1 MQPGGNRPHAWG
13 QASKPALFEGQ
24 PGLGLDDGELIA
36 HSDVVVE
43 LLTLVLCERPLLG
56 LLVQLVDALMVLF
69 WKSQAKPGPS
79 GIGGQ
84 VSMIWFDEPAPYCS
98 RGIVPVSR
106 DTCVHGLGP
115 SYLLRSCVYEYES
128 GTHLQATIRLHRR
141 FCSCSKASAH
151 LASSPPSGG
160 SGSSR

>member
-1 MQPGGNRPHAWG
+1 MLGSGIKAR
-13 QASKPALFEGQ
+13 SLEGQ

-43 LLTLVLCERPLLG
+43 LLTLVLGERPLLG
-56 LLVQLVDALMVLF
+56 LLVQLADALFVLF

-79 GIGGQ
+79 GVGGQ

-115 SYLLRSCVYEYES
+115 SYLCL
-128 GTHLQATIRLHRR
+128 
-141 FCSCSKASAH
+141 
-151 LASSPPSGG
+151 
-160 SGSSR
+160 